1 MTQRQLT
8 WNAALDAEQFSE
20 EYAKER
26 ARIADAAKVG
36 DFVGVLQGLEQPWS
50 SASDWRL
57 EGTSW
62 FTPLHQAAWHGAPI
76 MVADELLWRGAFRSQ
91 PDAQGRLP
99 ADIARTRGHDELA
112 TFLTPR
118 PHPRD
123 EADLQS
129 IESHLHEL
137 VMRRAAG
144 MGVHRQRL
152 RAVPVAILI
161 ELRPDE
167 RLYVPVPGMYGGFSL
182 RWEGDA
188 VESSSWSRVS
198 GGSGQ
203 THIIRPSGAELT
215 EEGFV

>member
-1 MTQRQLT
+1 MRDLS
-8 WNAALDAEQFSE
+8 WNAALDAEQFAE
-20 EYAKER
+20 EYVANR
-26 ARIADAAKVG
+26 ARIADAAKEG
-36 DFVGVLQGLEQPWS
+36 NFTAVLRGLDQPWS
-50 SASDWRL
+50 AASDWRL

-76 MVADELLWRGAFRSQ
+76 TVAEELLWRGAFRSQ
-91 PDAQGRLP
+91 PDARGRLP
-99 ADIARTRGHDELA
+99 ADIAQTRGHDELA
-112 TFLTPR
+112 VFLTPH
-118 PHPRD
+118 PHPCDKAHLR
-123 EADLQS
+123 S
-129 IESHLHEL
+129 IERHLHDL
-137 VMRRAAG
+137 VMQRAAE

-182 RWEGDA
+182 RWEGEA
-188 VESSSWSRVS
+188 VEASSWSRVA